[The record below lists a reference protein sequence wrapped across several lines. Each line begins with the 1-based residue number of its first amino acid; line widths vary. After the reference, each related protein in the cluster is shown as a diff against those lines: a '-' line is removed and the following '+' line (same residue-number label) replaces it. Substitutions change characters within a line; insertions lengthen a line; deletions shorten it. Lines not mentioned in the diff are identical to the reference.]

1 MLDDVLLEGSISD
14 LVTFPSLIYL
24 SLYNVIGLKPHLN
37 APSLI
42 TYHEG
47 GKTIHETFSAP
58 LPSLILYGVYNLHAY
73 GSHLAEWHIQFPN
86 ISRLSLR
93 AEHNVLFSWFESLA
107 NEPHS
112 LPALQEI
119 SVGVTDGTAI
129 PENIQA
135 TMKRLV
141 QARSKSCGIDVAL
154 YFEAWTFIRIPI
166 FFGAVSG
173 LFNK

>member
-1 MLDDVLLEGSISD
+1 MLHDVVIDPISD
-14 LVTFPSLIYL
+14 PVTFPSLIYL
-24 SLYNVIGLKPHLN
+24 SLCDVIGLKPHVN

-47 GKTIHETFSAP
+47 GHSIHETFSAA
-58 LPSLILYGVYNLHAY
+58 LPSLIEYGAY
-73 GSHLAEWHIQFPN
+73 DLDDNTSQLAEWHIQFPN
-86 ISRLSLR
+86 ISRLALR
-93 AEHNVLFSWFESLA
+93 AEHDVLLSWFESLA

-119 SVGVTDGTAI
+119 SVDETYGMAF
-129 PENIQA
+129 PESIQT

-141 QARSKSCGIDVAL
+141 QARSKSCGMDVAL
-154 YFEAWTFIRIPI
+154 YFEAWPVFRIPI

-173 LFNK
+173 LFSK